1 MNMMDSC
8 FLCLDIGTSGVRGI
22 AHHVKSGELAKSAVF
37 SLDSFDTIFAIK
49 SVVYE
54 LEKQIGRNL
63 DAAYITGNFGP
74 SVFQAMVKSTTWSGE
89 HKISQA
95 DIRQQISQ
103 IAPPSEFHPIHIV
116 PLAYSR
122 PGARDMLN
130 PVGSVDRQLMSI
142 FGAIFYRLD
151 RLDNMHSLLHHAYI
165 EPIAFFDPQFVQN
178 AAFRNKKQNT
188 LFIDFGAEFTSA
200 SVWTDRGPVW
210 HIKVPIGG
218 TKITNDISEAFG
230 IDFDAADRIKKSVAD
245 AERIKKS
252 VSSLIPKEMDRF
264 TPADTAYGFS
274 RGDVNDIV
282 LPIILDVVGKIR
294 AAGLGA
300 MEKYRVGRIV
310 LTGGGSEMG
319 GVRDLIENTFAIP
332 TEVLHS
338 DATVRAL
345 SKYVWDMFAAK
356 RSAYLVRREKIYSFF
371 GRVSVMFQGKKK
383 VAKPRFIPILPSSL
397 CFNMKR
403 PETYSLFKAGGI
415 SMIHIDVMDGFYVDK
430 VAGSID
436 FIKSVRSH
444 TDAHLHVHL
453 MTEGPAVWAAD
464 AVAAGA
470 DTVILSTNTSGVRN
484 AVRVVKGAGK
494 RVGIALH
501 PDSSVAILKDILRD
515 LDEVMVMTVVPGAA
529 GQDFRPDCLHKISV
543 LAATRKKYGL
553 KFLISVDGGIN
564 EKTAQMCWDAGAD
577 LLVSGSYLANSP
589 DFPLAVQ
596 SLLKH

>member
-1 MNMMDSC
+1 MNMFDSC

-22 AHHVKSGELAKSAVF
+22 AHHVKSGNIAKSAMF
-37 SLDSFDTIFAIK
+37 SVDSFDTIFAIK
-49 SVVYE
+49 SVVSA

-63 DAAYITGNFGP
+63 DRAYITGNLGP
-74 SVFQAMVKSTTWSGE
+74 SRFQATVKSITWSGE
-89 HKISQA
+89 HKITNA
-95 DIRQQISQ
+95 DVRNLIAQIT
-103 IAPPSEFHPIHIV
+103 PPDEFHPIHIV

-130 PVGSVDRQLMSI
+130 PVGSVDRQLVAI

-151 RLDNMHSLLHHAYI
+151 RLDNIYSLLRHAYI
-165 EPIAFFDPQFVQN
+165 EPIAFYDPQFLENSV
-178 AAFRNKKQNT
+178 FRTKKQNT

-200 SVWTDRGPVW
+200 SIWTDRGPVW
-210 HIKVPIGG
+210 HAKIPVGG
-218 TKITNDISEAFG
+218 TKITDDISKTFN
-230 IDFDAADRIKKSVAD
+230 IDFDEADRIKRSVAD
-245 AERIKKS
+245 
-252 VSSLIPKEMDRF
+252 LIPKEMDRF

-274 RGDVNDIV
+274 RGDVNDVV
-282 LPIILDVVGKIR
+282 LPVIIDVVGKIR
-294 AAGLGA
+294 DMGNNAF
-300 MEKYRVGRIV
+300 EKYKPGKIII
-310 LTGGGSEMG
+310 TGGGAEMG
-319 GVRDLIENTFAIP
+319 GVRDLIENTFAVP
-332 TEVLHS
+332 TEVIGS

-345 SKYVWDMFAAK
+345 SKYVWNMFALK
-356 RSAYLVRREKIYSFF
+356 RDAYLARREKMYSFL
-371 GRVSVMFQGKKK
+371 GRVGGLFQSKKK
-383 VAKPRFIPILPSSL
+383 KAGPKFIPVLPSSM

-415 SMIHIDVMDGFYVDK
+415 SMIHVDIMDGFYVDK

-436 FIKSVRSH
+436 FIKTIRSH
-444 TDAHLHVHL
+444 TNAHLHVHL

-484 AVRVVKGAGK
+484 AVRVVRGAGK

-501 PDSSVAILKDILRD
+501 PDSSVAILKDVLRD

-529 GQDFRPDCLHKISV
+529 GQEFRPDCLHKISV

-564 EKTAQMCWDAGAD
+564 DKTSQMCWDAGAD

-596 SLLKH
+596 SLLRH